1 MIYTS
6 RDIKDRIAIGDN
18 KYLMKQL
25 SDGRIEL
32 TPAPD
37 SVVEEG
43 TDINKELLQIMED
56 RIVMLM
62 NRVFNDITA
71 NPFIIRFTSVDGI
84 TGNGV
89 WNATHKRI
97 EC

>member
-18 KYLMKQL
+18 KYYMEQL
-25 SDGRIEL
+25 GDGRVML

-37 SVVEEG
+37 TVIEPG
-43 TDINKELLQIMED
+43 TDINRELLQLMED
-56 RIVMLM
+56 RVVLM
-62 NRVFNDITA
+62 MNTLFSGISA
-71 NPFIIRFTSVDGI
+71 NPFIIRFTSLTGLTVD
-84 TGNGV
+84 GV
-89 WNATHKRI
+89 WNESASRL

>member
-6 RDIKDRIAIGDN
+6 RDIKDRVALGDN
-18 KYLMKQL
+18 KYYMEQL
-25 SDGRIEL
+25 PDGRVML

-37 SVVEEG
+37 SVIEEG
-43 TDINKELLQIMED
+43 TDINKELLQVMED
-56 RIVMLM
+56 RICMLM
-62 NRVFNDITA
+62 NRVFNRITS
-71 NPFIIRFTSVDGI
+71 NPFIIKFTTFDGL

-89 WNATHKRI
+89 WNESAKRF

>member
-6 RDIKDRIAIGDN
+6 REIKDRIAIGDN
-18 KYLMKQL
+18 KYYMTQL
-25 SDGRIEL
+25 DDGRIML

-37 SVVEEG
+37 SVIQVG
-43 TDINKELLQIMED
+43 TDINKDLLQIMED
-56 RIVMLM
+56 RITLLM
-62 NRVFNDITA
+62 NRVFNRITT
-71 NPFIIRFTSVDGI
+71 NPFIIKFNTFDGL

-89 WNATHKRI
+89 WNESLSRI

>member
-6 RDIKDRIAIGDN
+6 RDIKDRIAFGDN
-18 KYLMKQL
+18 KFYMEQL
-25 SDGRIEL
+25 SDGRIML

-37 SVVEEG
+37 SVIEEG

-71 NPFIIRFTSVDGI
+71 NPFIIRFTSLDGL

>member
-6 RDIKDRIAIGDN
+6 REIKDRVALGDN
-18 KYLMKQL
+18 KYYMEQL
-25 SDGRIEL
+25 SDGRIML

-37 SVVEEG
+37 TIVEEG
-43 TDINKELLQIMED
+43 TDVNRELLQMMED

-62 NRVFNDITA
+62 NRVFSNITT
-71 NPFIIRFTSVDGI
+71 NPFIIRFISLDGLTVD
-84 TGNGV
+84 GV
-89 WNATHKRI
+89 WNDSLGRI

>member
-6 RDIKDRIAIGDN
+6 REIKDRIAIGDN
-18 KYLMKQL
+18 KYYMTTLD
-25 SDGRIEL
+25 DGRIML

-37 SVVEEG
+37 VVVENG
-43 TDINKELLQIMED
+43 TDINKELLQLMED
-56 RIVMLM
+56 RITLLM
-62 NRVFNDITA
+62 NRMFNELTA
-71 NPFIIRFTSVDGI
+71 NPFIIRFVTFDGL

-89 WNATHKRI
+89 WNESVKRF

>member
-18 KYLMKQL
+18 KYYMTTLD
-25 SDGRIEL
+25 DGRIML

-37 SVVEEG
+37 VVVENG
-43 TDINKELLQIMED
+43 TDINKELLQLMED
-56 RIVMLM
+56 RITLLM
-62 NRVFNDITA
+62 NRVFSTITT
-71 NPFIIRFTSVDGI
+71 NPFIIRFNSLDEVDVE
-84 TGNGV
+84 GV
-89 WNATHKRI
+89 WNESWDRV

>member
-18 KYLMKQL
+18 KYYMEQL
-25 SDGRIEL
+25 SDGRIML

-37 SVVEEG
+37 SVIEAG

-71 NPFIIRFTSVDGI
+71 NPFIIRFTSLDGL

-89 WNATHKRI
+89 WNASHKRI

>member
-18 KYLMKQL
+18 KFYMEQL
-25 SDGRIEL
+25 SDGRIML

-37 SVVEEG
+37 SVIEAG

-71 NPFIIRFTSVDGI
+71 NPFIIRFTSIDGL

>member
-18 KYLMKQL
+18 KYYMTTLD
-25 SDGRIEL
+25 DGRVML

-37 SVVEEG
+37 VVVENG
-43 TDINKELLQIMED
+43 TDINKDLLQLMED
-56 RIVMLM
+56 RITLLM
-62 NRVFNDITA
+62 NRVFSTITA
-71 NPFIIRFTSVDGI
+71 NPFIIRFTSLDELDVE
-84 TGNGV
+84 GV
-89 WNATHKRI
+89 WNEEIGRI

>member
-1 MIYTS
+1 MVYTS
-6 RDIKDRIAIGDN
+6 RDIKDRVALGDN
-18 KYLMKQL
+18 KYYMEQL
-25 SDGRIEL
+25 GDGRIML

-37 SVVEEG
+37 SVIEVG

-71 NPFIIRFTSVDGI
+71 NPFIIRFPSLDGL

>member
-1 MIYTS
+1 MIYVS

-18 KYLMKQL
+18 KYYMTQL
-25 SDGRIEL
+25 EDGRIML

-37 SVVEEG
+37 NVIEVG

-56 RIVMLM
+56 RITLLM
-62 NRVFNDITA
+62 NRVFNDVTA
-71 NPFIIRFTSVDGI
+71 NPFIMTFKSLSGI
-84 TGNGV
+84 TVNGI
-89 WNATHKRI
+89 WNESAGRI

>member
-18 KYLMKQL
+18 KYYMTTLE
-25 SDGRIEL
+25 DGRIML

-37 SVVEEG
+37 VVVENG
-43 TDINKELLQIMED
+43 TDINKELLQLMED
-56 RIVMLM
+56 RIVLLM
-62 NRVFNDITA
+62 NRLFNDITS
-71 NPFIIRFTSVDGI
+71 NPFIIRFTSLDGLVVD
-84 TGNGV
+84 GV
-89 WNATHKRI
+89 WNESAGRL

>member
-18 KYLMKQL
+18 KYYMETLA
-25 SDGRIEL
+25 DGRVML

-37 SVVEEG
+37 VVVENG
-43 TDINKELLQIMED
+43 TDINKELLQLMED
-56 RIVMLM
+56 RITLLM
-62 NRVFNDITA
+62 NRVFSTITT
-71 NPFIIRFTSVDGI
+71 NPFIIRFNSLDEVDVE
-84 TGNGV
+84 GV
-89 WNATHKRI
+89 WNESWDRV